1 MQKFPRQ
8 GYNLEKTSLG
18 QVWLPVMFI
27 LVQGVYGYL
36 PGAALAGNY

>member
-18 QVWLPVMFI
+18 QVYTTAFGYQLCLFWYR
-27 LVQGVYGYL
+27 VYMGIYL
-36 PGAALAGNY
+36 GQL